1 MSNYVTRSTTDSG
14 VVRDPG
20 SRPGAS
26 FGTGASQPV
35 SLERAPAGDW
45 PALALG
51 FEPTVEVVAGEPT
64 RLPLAVRND
73 SPAWVRAK
81 VDLAG
86 LAPGWVSLP
95 LIVGPLAPGETRNAN
110 LTLLLPAGYPPC
122 LIPLALRATA
132 LGPRSGEPVASPASA
147 HVYLRISAT
156 ATVVL
161 SAPDQ
166 VLGTRRARFDV
177 SVQNRTR
184 EAQIIELSASSRA
197 GVHASFATGE
207 LSLPPGATA
216 TVRAR
221 VGHARPVAG
230 IPRRYPFILQARA
243 SGAPA
248 VTQATFVQRPWLPE
262 WSMRALALVL
272 TVLVFAA
279 LALFL
284 IARLSSAYG
293 PKVLP
298 APLLTPATSVRP
310 KAPSAPRT
318 ERALSRPPA
327 LQRART

>member
-122 LIPLALRATA
+122 LLPLALQATA
-132 LGPRSGEPVASPASA
+132 LDPQSGEPVASRASA
-147 HVYLRISAT
+147 HVFVRVST
-156 ATVVL
+156 ATTVSL
-161 SAPDQ
+161 SVPDE
-166 VLGTRRARFDV
+166 VRGTRRARFDV
-177 SVQNRTR
+177 TVQNRTH
-184 EAQIIELSASSRA
+184 EAQKIELSASSRA
-197 GVHASFATGE
+197 GARTSFAPGE
-207 LSLPPGATA
+207 LSLAPGATT

-221 VGHARPVAG
+221 VSHVRPLTG
-230 IPRRYPFILQARA
+230 TPRRYPLILQARA
-243 SGAPA
+243 NGAPA
-248 VTQATFVQRPWLPE
+248 ITPATFVQRPWLPE
-262 WSMRALALVL
+262 WSMRALTLVL
-272 TVLVFAA
+272 TVLAFAA

-284 IARLSSAYG
+284 IAKLSSAYG

-298 APLLTPATSVRP
+298 APLLTPATSSHP
-310 KAPSAPRT
+310 KVLLVPRT
-318 ERALSRPPA
+318 ERVLSRPGGPQHFQA
-327 LQRART
+327 